1 MTRVWFFT
9 ALAASVL
16 AYGEE
21 TKPSV
26 GVFMDFDAPPAN
38 TAVDA
43 MKREVDSIMRPAG
56 LRVDWRDLG
65 ENRGT
70 EAFSGIVVVKFK
82 GKCQVQ
88 PWRGEA
94 SEPELTNE
102 KVVLGTSLVS
112 GGQVMPFSEVECD
125 QVRKTLAY
133 EVPSTETDRQCALGR
148 AMGRVVAHELYHV
161 LACTTKHAGNGLTRA
176 TQTLRDMV
184 NGKLGFNKDEAA
196 AIREGLTRNGM
207 VFSVR

>member
-1 MTRVWFFT
+1 MTRGWFLT
-9 ALAASVL
+9 ALACSVL

-21 TKPSV
+21 IKPSV
-26 GVFMDFDAPPAN
+26 GVFMDFDAEPAGM
-38 TAVDA
+38 AVDA
-43 MKREVDSIMRPAG
+43 MKREVDAIMRPAG
-56 LRVDWRDLG
+56 LRVDWRNVG

-70 EAFSGIVVVKFK
+70 EAFSGLVVVKFK

-88 PWRGEA
+88 PWRGES

-112 GGQVMPFSEVECD
+112 GGQVLPFSEVECD

-133 EVPSTETDRQCALGR
+133 EERSTEVDRQCALGR

-161 LACTTKHAGNGLTRA
+161 LACTTKHAGNGLARA
-176 TQTLRDMV
+176 TQTLRGMV
-184 NGKLGFNKDEAA
+184 NGKLTFNKDEAA
-196 AIREGLTRNGM
+196 AMRKGLAQRGM